1 MAHKIITENQ
11 YDAQVV
17 KIILNDP
24 PGNVLDSAMITE
36 LQVALNGL
44 ASQPN
49 VKLIHFT
56 GTGDHFCFGAS
67 VEEHIREN
75 APAMLKG
82 FHQLFYT
89 LMDLAI
95 PTVASLSGQCL
106 GGGMEL
112 AIMCNVLFADETTRL
127 GQPEIV
133 LGVFAPPASAILP
146 MKIGQT
152 AADDILLTGASITPS
167 RAAQIGLINE
177 VYADK
182 AAMETG
188 VNGWIEKTI
197 LPKSASSLRHAVKA
211 ARRQFN
217 AILREALP
225 ALEKTYNDELMT
237 THDANE
243 GIASF
248 LEKRNPVWED
258 R

>member
-1 MAHKIITENQ
+1 MTNKIIAENQ
-11 YDAQVV
+11 FDGQVV
-17 KIILNDP
+17 KITLNDP
-24 PGNVLDSAMITE
+24 PGNVLDAMMMAE
-36 LQVALNGL
+36 LQATLDGL
-44 ASQPN
+44 AAQPN

-56 GTGDHFCFGAS
+56 GAGDHFCFGAS
-67 VEEHIREN
+67 VGEHTREN
-75 APAMLKG
+75 APAMLKA

-112 AIMCNVLFADETTRL
+112 AIMCNVLFADETARM
-127 GQPEIV
+127 GQPEII

-146 MKIGQT
+146 MKIGQN
-152 AADDILLTGASITPS
+152 AADEILLTGASIKPAT
-167 RAAQIGLINE
+167 ANDLGLVNG
-177 VYADK
+177 VYPDK

-188 VNGWIEKTI
+188 ISGWIEKTV

-211 ARRQFN
+211 VRLQFN
-217 AILREALP
+217 ATLRDALP
-225 ALEKTYNDELMT
+225 TLEKAYTEDLMS

-258 R
+258 K